1 MLIRFTVGC
10 GVDGWVWRINPS
22 RATTHDGRASAEKY
36 KVMGRQKRCVW
47 DCLHWYVVGKS
58 AVVSTCRKHTL
69 PISPASAKQKAA
81 PWKELFT
88 VNAGNVSTETW
99 TSKAAESLL
108 CIGSHMTRVSRGQ
121 TVGIQ
126 SRTACEYF
134 SSERGHFSPIM
145 ELSKEKGREVG
156 EVIIR
161 LTELILRV
169 HMVSLRD
176 SQDVNFSDLTFSRL
190 LKLIHKTSVSCF

>member
-1 MLIRFTVGC
+1 MAGPRLKSIKWWEGRRDVCGTVCIDTWWENLPLLAHVG
-10 GVDGWVWRINPS
+10 NTPS
-22 RATTHDGRASAEKY
+22 QFLPPQQNRKQR
-36 KVMGRQKRCVW
+36 
-47 DCLHWYVVGKS
+47 LGKS
-58 AVVSTCRKHTL
+58 YLLWMQEMFPLKHEQVRQRSHYSASGLTWHVLAEVRLLVS
-69 PISPASAKQKAA
+69 
-81 PWKELFT
+81 
-88 VNAGNVSTETW
+88 
-99 TSKAAESLL
+99 
-108 CIGSHMTRVSRGQ
+108 
-121 TVGIQ
+121 
-126 SRTACEYF
+126 F

-176 SQDVNFSDLTFSRL
+176 SQDVNFSDRTFSRL